1 MADITIKG
9 ITYTSIAN
17 KRTGTKIGT
26 RLTQAGVTQTN
37 DVYINSENF
46 YKLVQA
52 IDIDWGGIRIDENTL
67 ITDTSD
73 LINYIISKGSSF
85 DPEVLAG
92 YVTEEQLN
100 TLIEE
105 LDSANETTAEAL
117 IQLQE
122 TVNNIQLTSGPKGD
136 TGEAGPKGDTGAQ
149 GPKGDTGV
157 QGPKG
162 DTGEAGPKG
171 DTGTFDASALAGY
184 VTIEQYNALLA
195 RVADLEAQIDG
206 DEPVVDNAYITPTTT
221 KPTSASIAEMTFP
234 AQKPDEGLTLETSEI
249 TRPTE
254 LYLVYPSSW
263 VTANGNGSITNPVIT
278 DPNGFE
284 QGAWVDSTVT
294 VDGVSYTIIGTELGH
309 DTYTVTFS

>member
-1 MADITIKG
+1 MGDITIKG

-26 RLTQAGVTQTN
+26 RLTQAGVTQAN

-122 TVNNIQLTSGPKGD
+122 TVNNIQLTPGPKGD

-149 GPKGDTGV
+149 GPKGDTGA
-157 QGPKG
+157 Q
-162 DTGEAGPKG
+162 GPKG
-171 DTGTFDASALAGY
+171 DTGTFDSSALAGY

-195 RVADLEAQIDG
+195 RVAALEAQIG
-206 DEPVVDNAYITPTTT
+206 GETGEPDNSYITPAKS
-221 KPTSASIAEMTFP
+221 KPTAASIAEMTFP
-234 AQKPDEGLTLETSEI
+234 AQKPAEDLTLETSEI

-254 LYLVYPSSW
+254 VYLVYPTSW
-263 VTANGNGSITNPVIT
+263 VTANNDDEITNPVIT
-278 DPNGFE
+278 DHNGYNM
-284 QGAWVDSTVT
+284 GVLKDSTVT
-294 VDGVSYTIIGTELGH
+294 VDGVSYTIMVAELGI
-309 DTYTVTFS
+309 DTYTITFS